1 MEPVNIPFG
10 TCQQRKLFPHFHP
23 PNFLGNKFLPLRGV
37 PHRGPGC
44 YIADDV
50 SIHLPLVGL
59 SSRLP
64 KVALVCGRKALWDLW
79 SLGSQHKKEPWTSE
93 TRSQGQCQKLK
104 DLFSALHLH
113 QMRAFA
119 TYNPQYSPLSTG
131 ISKGLWSNATY
142 RLIIP
147 SWTVLCG
154 EVRLSDNIITLAV
167 TLEHIQLWASEDWV
181 HWNA

>member
-59 SSRLP
+59 SSGLP

-79 SLGSQHKKEPWTSE
+79 SLRSQHKKEPWTSE

-104 DLFSALHLH
+104 DLFSALCVSTKCKLLLH
-113 QMRAFA
+113 I
-119 TYNPQYSPLSTG
+119 TLSIVPSPLASPKVCEAMSLTV
-131 ISKGLWSNATY
+131 SLFPAGLCS
-142 RLIIP
+142 
-147 SWTVLCG
+147 V
-154 EVRLSDNIITLAV
+154 VRSGYQIT
-167 TLEHIQLWASEDWV
+167 
-181 HWNA
+181 